1 MADTTTSNLN
11 LVKPDLGGS
20 NNTWGTKLNS
30 DLNLI
35 DAVFTGDGSGTS
47 VGLNVGSGKTL
58 ALGGSLKIGGSTVL
72 ASGTPL
78 PIANGGTGQTTS
90 NAILNAIL
98 PSQTSNSGKV
108 LMTDGSNSAWEV
120 NAVSVSAP
128 GSTGYIAFNNA
139 GSFDASTLYFTP
151 SATSGG
157 QGNASS
163 GKKLGVNVTPSYALD
178 LGTTQAFRCGS
189 IGIGTAPATYPSWGN
204 SLDCA
209 GQGNFGLGLYAQS
222 LTLGQ
227 STSEGDLVALG
238 DGTFYGTV
246 TDGVSDER
254 LKTGIT
260 ELVDAV
266 AKVQSLRAFTYH
278 LSPEAIAMGAGR
290 SDAQQV
296 GVSAQEVQAVLPEA
310 VAIAPMDRAPDGT
323 SASGQDYLT
332 VLYAKLTPLLI
343 AAVKELAARVE
354 ALERA

>member
-108 LMTDGSNSAWEV
+108 LMTDGSNSSWEV

-139 GSFDASTLYFTP
+139 GSFGASTLYFTP
-151 SATSGG
+151 TSTAYG
-157 QGNASS
+157 QGQAAN

-178 LGTTQAFRCGS
+178 LGTTQSLRCGS
-189 IGIGTAPATYPSWGN
+189 IGIGMAPADYPSWDN
-204 SLDCA
+204 TLNCA
-209 GQGNFGLGLYAQS
+209 GNGNFN
-222 LTLGQ
+222 
-227 STSEGDLVALG
+227 
-238 DGTFYGTV
+238 GTV
-246 TDGVSDER
+246 TDGLSDQR
-254 LKTGIT
+254 LKTDISDI
-260 ELVDAV
+260 VDALE
-266 AKVQSLRAFTYH
+266 KIKSLRAFTFRFVEFAVATGA
-278 LSPEAIAMGAGR
+278 SPAP
-290 SDAQQV
+290 QV
-296 GVSAQEVQAVLPEA
+296 GVFAQEVQAVLPEA
-310 VAIAPMDRAPDGT
+310 VALAPMDRAPDGT